1 MTDSVLGSIAGY
13 DNLSDSAKALF
24 AEVLQ
29 DQVGGLTGT
38 TFTPITG
45 GTLAI
50 GQGVGGVV
58 QGVVV
63 TNTGAAVTAELNAGS
78 LQVNVGLPAGV
89 AVAFQGQPTAVAP
102 AAGQAYVSGLI
113 EDAMGPAAS
122 VAKD

>member
-50 GQGVGGVV
+50 GQGAGGVV

-63 TNTGAAVTAELNAGS
+63 TDAGAAVTADLNAGS

-89 AVAFQGQPTAVAP
+89 AVAFQGQPTAVTPDTAL
-102 AAGQAYVSGLI
+102 AYVNGLI
-113 EDAMGPAAS
+113 QDAMGS
-122 VAKD
+122 